1 LERKCSIREVF
12 RDREVG
18 RSKGRVKER
27 SILEILYILK
37 I

>member
-1 LERKCSIREVF
+1 LERKGSIREVF